1 MPSRDPSE
9 KTKHEII
16 EAATKLFSEKGWQD
30 VKIEDIVNEVG
41 VTRGAFYHYFKS
53 RQELVVAVSD
63 KMFFDNNPFV
73 LVSKRNDL
81 NALEKLRLTFK
92 LSLESNFN
100 NANKGRAK
108 ELHKALD
115 NPVIFKSEFE
125 SQLYTVAPYIEKL
138 ILEGNK
144 DGSISVKYPK
154 QTAEILAIL
163 PSMWIGPTM
172 FNVSFQEVI
181 DKVLFFKHLTDSLGI
196 PIGDDEVMEQVLKHK
211 VFI

>member
-9 KTKHEII
+9 KTRYEII
-16 EAATKLFSEKGWQD
+16 ETAAKLFSEKGWQD

-53 RQELVVAVSD
+53 RQELVVAVAD
-63 KMFFDNNPFV
+63 KIFFDNNPFV

-81 NALEKLRLTFK
+81 NAIEKLRLTFK
-92 LSLESNFN
+92 ISLESNFS
-100 NANKGRAK
+100 NANRGRAK

-115 NPVIFKSEFE
+115 NPVTFKSEFE
-125 SQLYTVAPYIEKL
+125 SQLHTVAPYIEKL

-154 QTAEILAIL
+154 QTSEILAIL

-172 FNVSFQEVI
+172 FNVGFQEVI
-181 DKVLFFKHLTDSLGI
+181 DKVLFFKHMTDSIGI
-196 PIGDDEVMEQVLKHK
+196 PIASDEVIEQVLKHK
-211 VFI
+211 EFI